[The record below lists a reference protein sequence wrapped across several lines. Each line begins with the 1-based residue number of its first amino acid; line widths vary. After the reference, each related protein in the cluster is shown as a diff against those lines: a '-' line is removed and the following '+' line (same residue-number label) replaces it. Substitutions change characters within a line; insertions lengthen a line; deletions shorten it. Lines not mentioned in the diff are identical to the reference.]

1 MNRRRNTRKRK
12 NIMPGIDNR
21 VFFSIIAIA
30 LIIIIFCVFILGKKN
45 LKNKK
50 NVAEFQKNANNEFEQ
65 FYNETN
71 NEIGSL
77 DNYQTDKIIRI
88 SIVGDTVIDSK
99 IESVSSDYDSIFED
113 AKEQLKDADIAIG
126 TYSSDVKTDEDK
138 KFATSVHDS
147 GIDLLNIATSS
158 NNDTEQFEQKDQNL
172 KEIGFD
178 TTGKYDENTE
188 NRVKIIE
195 KRGEKIAII
204 AYNSQETSNV
214 NYYDEEKATEDLN
227 YAKENAK
234 FTIVL
239 MNWENKNDKV
249 SKSQK
254 KITDDLIS
262 KGANVVVGTNS
273 YCLQSFEMTQN
284 ENVQGFVANSLG
296 NYVSESTNEKSK
308 LELILNLQIYI
319 DKEGKSD
326 IYKIDYTP
334 MYMYNSKTKEENTF
348 KIFNMKQEISDYEE
362 VKENIDE
369 TTYKK
374 LTKGIDDIKKILGT
388 TEQVN

>member
-50 NVAEFQKNANNEFEQ
+50 NVAEFQKNSNNEFEQ

-362 VKENIDE
+362 GKENIDE

>member
-178 TTGKYDENTE
+178 TTGKYDENIE

-362 VKENIDE
+362 GKENIDE

>member
-12 NIMPGIDNR
+12 NIMPGIDNC

-50 NVAEFQKNANNEFEQ
+50 NVAEFQKNSNNEFEQ

-99 IESVSSDYDSIFED
+99 IESDSSDYDSIFED

-362 VKENIDE
+362 GKENIDE

>member
-50 NVAEFQKNANNEFEQ
+50 NVEEFQKNANNEFEQ

-99 IESVSSDYDSIFED
+99 IESDSSDYDSIFED

-273 YCLQSFEMTQN
+273 CCLQSFEMTQN

-362 VKENIDE
+362 GKENIDE

>member
-1 MNRRRNTRKRK
+1 
-12 NIMPGIDNR
+12 
-21 VFFSIIAIA
+21 
-30 LIIIIFCVFILGKKN
+30 
-45 LKNKK
+45 
-50 NVAEFQKNANNEFEQ
+50 
-65 FYNETN
+65 
-71 NEIGSL
+71 
-77 DNYQTDKIIRI
+77 
-88 SIVGDTVIDSK
+88 
-99 IESVSSDYDSIFED
+99 
-113 AKEQLKDADIAIG
+113 
-126 TYSSDVKTDEDK
+126 
-138 KFATSVHDS
+138 
-147 GIDLLNIATSS
+147 
-158 NNDTEQFEQKDQNL
+158 
-172 KEIGFD
+172 
-178 TTGKYDENTE
+178 
-188 NRVKIIE
+188 
-195 KRGEKIAII
+195 
-204 AYNSQETSNV
+204 
-214 NYYDEEKATEDLN
+214 
-227 YAKENAK
+227 
-234 FTIVL
+234 

-362 VKENIDE
+362 GKENIDE

>member
-273 YCLQSFEMTQN
+273 CCLQSFEMTQN

-362 VKENIDE
+362 GKENIDE

>member
-249 SKSQK
+249 SKSQN

-362 VKENIDE
+362 GKENIDE

>member
-99 IESVSSDYDSIFED
+99 IESDSSDYDSIFED

-362 VKENIDE
+362 GKENIDE

>member
-12 NIMPGIDNR
+12 NIMPGIDNC

-50 NVAEFQKNANNEFEQ
+50 NVAEFQKNSNNEFEQ

-362 VKENIDE
+362 GKENIDE

>member
-12 NIMPGIDNR
+12 NIMPGIDNC

-50 NVAEFQKNANNEFEQ
+50 NVAEFQKNSNNEFEQ

-99 IESVSSDYDSIFED
+99 IESDSSDYDSIFED

-273 YCLQSFEMTQN
+273 CCLQSFEMTQN

-362 VKENIDE
+362 GKENIDE

>member
-362 VKENIDE
+362 GKENIDE

>member
-30 LIIIIFCVFILGKKN
+30 LIIIIFCVFILG
-45 LKNKK
+45 KNKK

-99 IESVSSDYDSIFED
+99 IESDSSDYDSIFED

-227 YAKENAK
+227 YAKEN
-234 FTIVL
+234 
-239 MNWENKNDKV
+239 
-249 SKSQK
+249 
-254 KITDDLIS
+254 DLIS

-362 VKENIDE
+362 GKENIDE

>member
-99 IESVSSDYDSIFED
+99 FESVSSDYDSIFED

-178 TTGKYDENTE
+178 TTWKYDENTE

-362 VKENIDE
+362 GKENIDE

-374 LTKGIDDIKKILGT
+374 LTNGIDDIKKILGT

>member
-12 NIMPGIDNR
+12 NIMPGIDNC

-362 VKENIDE
+362 GKENIDE

>member
-99 IESVSSDYDSIFED
+99 IESGSSDYDSIFED

-273 YCLQSFEMTQN
+273 CCLQSFEMTQN

-362 VKENIDE
+362 GKENIDE

>member
-273 YCLQSFEMTQN
+273 YCLQNFEMTQN

-362 VKENIDE
+362 GKENIDE